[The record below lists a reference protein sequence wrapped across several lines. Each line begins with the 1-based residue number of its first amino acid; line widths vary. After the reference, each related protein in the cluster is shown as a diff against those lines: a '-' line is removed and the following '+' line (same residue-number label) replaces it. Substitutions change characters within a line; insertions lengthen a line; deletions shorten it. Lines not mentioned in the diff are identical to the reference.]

1 MYTQIL
7 LITTT
12 LLGLTTQAL
21 AQYSKLS
28 ADAASLAA
36 KNSVIGN
43 AVSAWQATETIIA
56 SAAIQSQNQAYVE
69 ALITGSTAVLPGYL
83 NQLPSSLRQP
93 ASSLLEAEAGVVVSD
108 LAPALGGAATTTTI
122 SSSGGTITNSGTS
135 KTSTSTSGTSMSSS
149 STLTTSTSSGSK
161 NGGVQP
167 TGVLMAAGAAGAGVM
182 GVMAML

>member
-93 ASSLLEAEAGVVVSD
+93 ASSLVEAEAGVVVSD
-108 LAPALGGAATTTTI
+108 LAPALGGAARTTTV
-122 SSSGGTITNSGTS
+122 SSSGGTITSSGTS

-167 TGVLMAAGAAGAGVM
+167 TGILMAAGAAGAGVM